1 MAALPGQALQYHQDE
16 EDHLHRNINHNYFI
30 DSTVH
35 KNCSLKG
42 HFSLIIYTY

>member
-30 DSTVH
+30 HSTVH
-35 KNCSLKG
+35 KIAVSKVI
-42 HFSLIIYTY
+42 SV